1 MKPGLSL
8 APDGLAGAGDLRGP
22 RAASLRLFWPLCTL
36 LLGTTATLAPMA
48 GQEVQTPRGG
58 VQPAAL
64 PSIAPSMPPVAT
76 PSVMPVASVKIER
89 YVGVW
94 LELAKIP
101 NRFQRQCAR
110 HTLAQYTLRAD
121 GQLKVVNQCLT
132 RNGILSQA
140 SGVARI
146 VDPIS
151 RARLK
156 VSLVSL
162 LGWRPFWGDY
172 WVIGL
177 DESYRWAVVGTPDR
191 RYGWVLARTRRL
203 DQASWSTI
211 AAILARNGYSLSS
224 FVLED
229 PEVSNGPRVTPPHGA
244 RRQKPP

>member
-1 MKPGLSL
+1 MIPIK
-8 APDGLAGAGDLRGP
+8 
-22 RAASLRLFWPLCTL
+22 RATLWLIWPLCTL
-36 LLGTTATLAPMA
+36 LLGATATLAPMA
-48 GQEVQTPRGG
+48 AQDVQTPLEGP
-58 VQPAAL
+58 QPAAL
-64 PSIAPSMPPVAT
+64 PSIAPLIPPVVT
-76 PSVMPVASVKIER
+76 PSVMPVASVNLER
-89 YVGVW
+89 YAGVW
-94 LELAKIP
+94 RELAKIP

-110 HTLAQYTLRAD
+110 DTLARYTLLAD
-121 GQLKVVNQCLT
+121 GRLRVVNQCLT
-132 RNGILSQA
+132 RNGILNQA

-203 DQASWSTI
+203 DQASWSAI
-211 AAILARNGYSLSS
+211 AAILARNGYSLRS
-224 FVLED
+224 FVLDD
-229 PEVSNGPRVTPPHGA
+229 PLPP
-244 RRQKPP
+244 PPGS

>member
-64 PSIAPSMPPVAT
+64 PSIAPSMPPVVT
-76 PSVMPVASVKIER
+76 PSVMPSVMPVASVKIER

-94 LELAKIP
+94 RELAKIP

-191 RYGWVLARTRRL
+191 RYGWVLARPPRL
-203 DQASWSTI
+203 DQASWSAI

-224 FVLED
+224 FVLD
-229 PEVSNGPRVTPPHGA
+229 HPP
-244 RRQKPP
+244 PPPPGS